1 MDGVLTG
8 RFVFILLLFGVL
20 FLHGVC
26 HMGCED
32 CLVGRMM
39 LERHLVGG
47 TELRIQLVAPGPN

>member
-1 MDGVLTG
+1 MNW
-8 RFVFILLLFGVL
+8 FVFILLLFGVL